1 MQPDVTPSMALH
13 GVGRRYASEALVAE
27 GTKEETKEEEEEL
40 EFVCCV
46 FGGFQARELAFWQ
59 SGASLHHLQ

>member
-1 MQPDVTPSMALH
+1 MT
-13 GVGRRYASEALVAE
+13 E
-27 GTKEETKEEEEEL
+27 EEEEEL

-46 FGGFQARELAFWQ
+46 CGAFWQ